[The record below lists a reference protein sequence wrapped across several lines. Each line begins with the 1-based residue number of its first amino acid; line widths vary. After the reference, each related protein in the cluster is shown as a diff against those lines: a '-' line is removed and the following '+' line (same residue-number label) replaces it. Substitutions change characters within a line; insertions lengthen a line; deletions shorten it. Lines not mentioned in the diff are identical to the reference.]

1 MAYNKYLRQK
11 LLSEAL
17 NKLTDEE
24 RRELHAEN
32 RHQELLGALKMQQE
46 DLKNIADRVG
56 RQSWLTGFASDIAA
70 NFTTD
75 GLIWLGSR
83 LLRRL

>member
-46 DLKNIADRVG
+46 DLKNIVERVG
-56 RQSWLTGFASDIAA
+56 RQNWLTGFASDIAA